1 MRGAKEIIETINK
14 RISLSKPTKLKV
26 AVIGAGVAGLST
38 SLFLRR
44 LGCDVTIFEKDK
56 SIKKEGAGIQITSN
70 GLFVLE
76 KLYVAG
82 AVIRGGLKPDN
93 LCLFD
98 EDGLKS
104 IGSLEIL
111 NRLKYRYGR
120 SFIALHRSH
129 LIKILLEKVKAEK
142 GKVTKP
148 NPDRIIKKRPRG
160 LVLTQGICTAFNFIN
175 FK

>member
-1 MRGAKEIIETINK
+1 MG
-14 RISLSKPTKLKV
+14 LYKPTNLNV
-26 AVIGAGVAGLST
+26 AIIGAGVSGLS
-38 SLFLRR
+38 SALLLKR
-44 LGCDVTIFEKDK
+44 LGCKVTIFEKNK
-56 SIKKEGAGIQITSN
+56 SIKREGAGIQITSN

-76 KLYVAG
+76 KLCVGG

-120 SFIALHRSH
+120 SFIALHLS
-129 LIKILLEKVKAEK
+129 LIHISEP
-142 GKVTKP
+142 T
-148 NPDRIIKKRPRG
+148 RP
-160 LVLTQGICTAFNFIN
+160 
-175 FK
+175 